1 MRPIDADAL
10 LKGKDDHEMIS
21 THLIFN
27 APTLDVKPVVKG
39 RWKPLIQENGDD
51 YYEAYDI
58 KGIHTFAIDYQ
69 CQCGF
74 IHSCIENNGI
84 YEFCPRC
91 GADMRESED
100 KE

>member
-27 APTLDVKPVVKG
+27 APTLDVKPVIKG
-39 RWKPLIQENGDD
+39 KWIFKHGDSD
-51 YYEAYDI
+51 IYCSECDEAYDEI
-58 KGIHTFAIDYQ
+58 PGKF
-69 CQCGF
+69 
-74 IHSCIENNGI
+74 N
-84 YEFCPRC
+84 FCPNC

>member
-10 LKGKDDHEMIS
+10 LKGKDDYEMIS

-27 APTLDVKPVVKG
+27 APTLDVKPT
-39 RWKPLIQENGDD
+39 
-51 YYEAYDI
+51 I
-58 KGIHTFAIDYQ
+58 KGKWIRYPKFCKMQCSKCGQKYRTDFAPKNY
-69 CQCGF
+69 
-74 IHSCIENNGI
+74 
-84 YEFCPRC
+84 CPNC